1 MGKPIEVTDEKFE
14 GDVIGSDL
22 PVLVDFWAEWCQP
35 CQMIAPIV
43 EELAEEYDG
52 KINFKKIDIDSNPL
66 TPQAYGIRGIPALLI
81 FHNGQVIDQIIG
93 AQPKAVIK
101 NRIDSVLT

>member
-1 MGKPIEVTDEKFE
+1 MGKPVEVTDEQFK
-14 GDVIGSDL
+14 GDVIDSTL
-22 PVLVDFWAEWCQP
+22 PVLVDFWADWCQP

-52 KINFKKIDIDSNPL
+52 KIEFKKIDVDSNPL

-81 FHNGQVIDQIIG
+81 FQNGQVIDQIIG
-93 AQPKAVIK
+93 AQPKAALK
-101 NRIDSVLT
+101 SRIDSVLT

>member
-1 MGKPIEVTDEKFE
+1 MGKPIEVTDENFE

-81 FHNGQVIDQIIG
+81 FQNGQVIDQIIG
-93 AQPKAVIK
+93 AQPKAVLK
-101 NRIDSVLT
+101 NRIDSVLP

>member
-1 MGKPIEVTDEKFE
+1 MGKPVEVTDEKFE
-14 GDVIGSDL
+14 GDVIDSEL

-52 KINFKKIDIDSNPL
+52 KIEFKKIDIDSNPL

-81 FHNGQVIDQIIG
+81 FQNGEVIDQIIG
-93 AQPKAVIK
+93 AQPKAVLK
-101 NRIDSVLT
+101 DRIDSILT

>member
-1 MGKPIEVTDEKFE
+1 MGKPIDVTDERFE
-14 GDVIGSDL
+14 SEVILSNL

-52 KINFKKIDIDSNPL
+52 QIEFRKIDVASNPR

-81 FHNGQVIDQIIG
+81 FQNGQVVEQIIG
-93 AQPKAVIK
+93 AQPKAILK
-101 NRIDSVLT
+101 QRLDSVLL

>member
-14 GDVIGSDL
+14 GDVIDSDL

-93 AQPKAVIK
+93 AQPKAVLK

>member
-93 AQPKAVIK
+93 AQPKAVLK

>member
-81 FHNGQVIDQIIG
+81 FQNGQVIDQIIG
-93 AQPKAVIK
+93 AQPKAVLK
-101 NRIDSVLT
+101 NRIDSVLP